1 MKVIVNVQP
10 QTQSSRGLVH
20 YIAHSKFDEAREP
33 SGARELFNDRT
44 DSISVQQAN
53 FMLKPGASANRP
65 QNSDLHHLVISFR
78 PEDYRKLGTNEKERV
93 SSLKDI
99 GREAMRGLEKL
110 VGSESLDWI
119 AAVHRNTDNPHVHI
133 AISKRF
139 ISPQLDS
146 HQRLTRI
153 PKEALP
159 HYDLIDGKK
168 TFVPGGMIENA
179 TRKMD
184 EIIARNPVK
193 EQARHEHDYA
203 TEKIGQKP
211 PAHQPIEREIQKQKQ
226 HIHETIHIR

>member
-20 YIAHSKFDEAREP
+20 YIAHSKIDAVREP

-53 FMLKPGASANRP
+53 FMLKTGVSANRP
-65 QNSDLHHLVISFR
+65 QNSDLHHLVISVR

-93 SSLKDI
+93 RSLKDI
-99 GREAMRGLEKL
+99 GREAMRGLERL
-110 VGSESLDWI
+110 VGSESLDWV

-159 HYDLIDGKK
+159 HYDLIDGKR
-168 TFVPGGMIENA
+168 TFVPGGMIDAA
-179 TRKMD
+179 TQKMGQ
-184 EIIARNPVK
+184 IIEHNLAKEHAQPKHTLSEDKLVDKNP
-193 EQARHEHDYA
+193 ERPTISQEMS
-203 TEKIGQKP
+203 KP
-211 PAHQPIEREIQKQKQ
+211 KQPIHEV
-226 HIHETIHIR
+226 IHVR